1 MAHKGTWYC
10 LNTCWLQSWLCQL
23 SWIWWLGIFLLH
35 FIKTES
41 ENVVFS
47 KGANMFYIWFPYM
60 VNVISFKYLL
70 IVKRIVSMEQTSMT
84 SCFYLH
90 FRRKKGRGIRSFIC
104 LSALVWHRIKYV
116 LTSIPYKW
124 LKKGHVICFKYL
136 LIAKLTVPMKL
147 NLTTGHFFC
156 IPWNKFVS
164 LVRVH
169 WLDSHQ
175 TCFNM
180 WFPYMV
186 HVILF
191 KYLLIVKLIVSRKK
205 VHCFDMLHHICLV
218 KQLLYT
224 I

>member
-1 MAHKGTWYC
+1 MLFSVRVQTCFTYSSHIWSMWYH
-10 LNTCWLQSWLCQL
+10 LNICWLRSGLCQW
-23 SWIWWLGIFLLH
+23 SRHWWP
-35 FIKTES
+35 
-41 ENVVFS
+41 VVF
-47 KGANMFYIWFPYM
+47 IC
-60 VNVISFKYLL
+60 ISEEKRKRNLFFYLL
-70 IVKRIVSMEQTSMT
+70 KCIGLTH
-84 SCFYLH
+84 C
-90 FRRKKGRGIRSFIC
+90 
-104 LSALVWHRIKYV
+104 IKHV

-124 LKKGHVICFKYL
+124 LKKRHVICFKYL
-136 LIAKLTVPMKL
+136 LTAKLTVPMKL

-175 TCFNM
+175 TCFNI

-186 HVILF
+186 YVILF

-205 VHCFDMLHHICLV
+205 VHCFDMSHHICLV
-218 KQLLYT
+218 KQFLYT